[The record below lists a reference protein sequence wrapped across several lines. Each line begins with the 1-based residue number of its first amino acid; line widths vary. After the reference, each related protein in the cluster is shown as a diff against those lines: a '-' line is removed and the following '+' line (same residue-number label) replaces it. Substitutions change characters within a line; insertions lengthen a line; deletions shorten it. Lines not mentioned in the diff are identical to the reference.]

1 MVFNVFFI
9 AKFCNVC
16 TFINEPMF
24 AIDGGSCM
32 LFLRRYCQK
41 NSGLR
46 TPLMYDTRKAES
58 P

>member
-1 MVFNVFFI
+1 MVFNIFFI
-9 AKFCNVC
+9 AKICNVC
-16 TFINEPMF
+16 IFINELMF
-24 AIDGGSCM
+24 AIDGGFSM

-46 TPLMYDTRKAES
+46 TPQMYDTGKAGS